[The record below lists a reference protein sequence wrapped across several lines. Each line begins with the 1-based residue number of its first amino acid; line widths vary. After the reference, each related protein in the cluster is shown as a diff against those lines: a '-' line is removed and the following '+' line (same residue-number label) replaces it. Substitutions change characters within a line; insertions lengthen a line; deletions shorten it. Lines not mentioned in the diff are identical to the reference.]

1 MALNL
6 RGPDAL
12 AVLKHKEA
20 LRAGLV
26 ESDTVAVLHAG
37 GKTFTLPVYI
47 QKNGG
52 TAVESDFTFHEAR
65 ANTNIV
71 VDGETATIV
80 KFEKITEPVAE
91 QPPPP
96 ELAPQE
102 IFNERLREARKA
114 NPGENELA
122 LRLRVTEQMSR
133 EALAQRQQNRQGQQS
148 SFGTLPDRWASF
160 AAAAKRQRNNSR

>member
-20 LRAGLV
+20 LRTNLV
-26 ESDTVAVLHAG
+26 ESDTLAVLHAG

-71 VDGETATIV
+71 VDGEQATILR
-80 KFEKITEPVAE
+80 FEKIPEPVV
-91 QPPPP
+91 PPPLPP
-96 ELAPQE
+96 EPTETDIFQARLKAARAENPNVADWILRKQITGQMFQEGLAAQQRARQE
-102 IFNERLREARKA
+102 
-114 NPGENELA
+114 
-122 LRLRVTEQMSR
+122 
-133 EALAQRQQNRQGQQS
+133 QQS
-148 SFGTLPDRWASF
+148 TFGTLPDRWAGF
-160 AAAAKRQRNNSR
+160 AAAAKRARNSR